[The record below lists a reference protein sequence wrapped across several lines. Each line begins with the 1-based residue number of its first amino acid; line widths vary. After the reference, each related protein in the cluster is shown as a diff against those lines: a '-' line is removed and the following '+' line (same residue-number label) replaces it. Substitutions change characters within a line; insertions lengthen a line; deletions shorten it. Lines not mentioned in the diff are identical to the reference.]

1 MGLVSGSSSLRTM
14 TMVSGWHTVADSRS
28 PRALAR
34 RRRIRRVIVVRIRAM
49 APMEPITVPAMAPAN
64 SLSEGLAARA
74 YLNVKS
80 WFVMA
85 LAETPGE
92 TVVVGGRSGRE
103 RLLTQ
108 GVPPARA
115 EV

>member
-1 MGLVSGSSSLRTM
+1 MK
-14 TMVSGWHTVADSRS
+14 D
-28 PRALAR
+28 
-34 RRRIRRVIVVRIRAM
+34 
-49 APMEPITVPAMAPAN
+49 
-64 SLSEGLAARA
+64 LAARM

-92 TVVVGGRSGRE
+92 VIVVGGTNGRG

-108 GVPPARA
+108 GVSPARA

>member
-1 MGLVSGSSSLRTM
+1 MGLVSGSSSLRPV
-14 TMVSGWHTVADSRS
+14 TMVLGRHTVADLRS

-34 RRRIRRVIVVRIRAM
+34 RRRIRRVMMVRIMAM
-49 APMEPITVPAMAPAN
+49 APGD

-92 TVVVGGRSGRE
+92 TVVVGGRSGRSGRE
-103 RLLTQ
+103 KLLTQ
-108 GVPPARA
+108 GVSPARA